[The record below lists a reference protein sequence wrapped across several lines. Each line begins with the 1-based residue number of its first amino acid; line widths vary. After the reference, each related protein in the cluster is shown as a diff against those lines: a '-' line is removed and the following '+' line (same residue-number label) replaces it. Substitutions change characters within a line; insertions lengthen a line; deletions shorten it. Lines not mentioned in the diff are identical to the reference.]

1 MPKKI
6 RKKPAAKPTQKFRYW
21 SQVFG
26 GVFVLLV
33 LVCGVSLVTYH
44 PDDLNVS
51 GGEINNKL
59 GWLGAFISSRLVIV
73 LGKVAYALPVFLGFW
88 AYYEFRGGVDLE
100 RGLRLS
106 VFALGIL
113 AVTAFLA
120 FTSTG
125 ADEESIL
132 TALNRGGAMGLML
145 RDYMV
150 YVLGVWGGTAASLLV
165 VVLCAVYVVP
175 FSVVSLVSGTVS
187 LVKRGAAGVA
197 GFFPERKDRRRERV
211 RETGVLE
218 EEGSVNELE
227 PISGVERTDD
237 RESEFERPAEP
248 VKAALKRRRGVYK
261 LPSVDLL
268 DPGTRETPVVE
279 KEWLLD
285 IRERLD
291 DTLENYG
298 IDASVH
304 QVHSPGPRVTR
315 FELKLEGAEKV
326 NAIRN
331 IAQEIAIA
339 LSVPNVNI
347 TSTASRGTVSVDVP
361 NPAPAVVALK
371 DILTSREYKKFAT
384 LAVLPVPVGL
394 RSDGKVL
401 GADLTKMPHLL
412 VAGTTGSGKSVFLN
426 AVILSLILYKTPE
439 EVQFILIDPK
449 RVDLATFASIPHRH
463 RFAEIVTEVADA
475 VTVLKYLVRRMEGR
489 YKLLGHGGVRNI
501 DGYNEL
507 FRGPDGKKLTED
519 VFVDDEQGASLPHIV
534 VVIDE
539 LGDLM
544 LQEVRKVEESLI
556 RLAQMARAVGIHLV
570 VATQRPSVDVITGV
584 IKANFPSRI
593 AFKVSSK
600 TDSRTILDRTGAENL
615 LKDGDMMFVPVGASE
630 PLRVQGAYVS
640 DDEMARVVGFWA
652 TQEPP
657 QPLVSLHDEEAA
669 AIAGEIEEP
678 DDELYGEAVAIVVAA
693 GQASQSM
700 LQRKL
705 RIGFARA
712 GRLVDMMEMRGVVGP
727 AEGTKPRKVLI
738 KPEDL
743 DAQRG

>member
-1 MPKKI
+1 MPKKVK
-6 RKKPAAKPTQKFRYW
+6 RKPAAKPKKKFQYW

-26 GVFVLLV
+26 AVFVV
-33 LVCGVSLVTYH
+33 LGLICAVSLVTYD

-51 GGEINNKL
+51 GGEIHNKL
-59 GWLGAFISSRLVIV
+59 GWLGAFIAYSLVIV
-73 LGKVAYALPVFLGFW
+73 LGKIAYVLPVFFGVW
-88 AYYEFRGGVDLE
+88 AYYQFRGGVTLE
-100 RGLRLS
+100 RGLKLAA
-106 VFALGIL
+106 FAVGIL
-113 AVTAFLA
+113 ALTAFLA
-120 FTSTG
+120 FTSPG
-125 ADEESIL
+125 AEDESVLRAL
-132 TALNRGGAMGLML
+132 TRGGAMGLML
-145 RDYMV
+145 RDYV
-150 YVLGVWGGTAASLLV
+150 AYVLGVWGGAVASLLIV
-165 VVLCAVYVVP
+165 ILCAAYVVP
-175 FSVVSLVSGTVS
+175 FSVVSLAKGTGSLIKHGFTAVSE
-187 LVKRGAAGVA
+187 L
-197 GFFPERKDRRRERV
+197 FPEKRAREREEV
-211 RETGVLE
+211 YEPDVFDDEEATGE
-218 EEGSVNELE
+218 
-227 PISGVERTDD
+227 
-237 RESEFERPAEP
+237 AEP
-248 VKAALKRRRGVYK
+248 VSVVEPTAGPERTAEVQPPARRRRPGAYK

-268 DPGTRETPVVE
+268 DAGTKEAPTVK
-279 KEWLLD
+279 KEWLLN
-285 IRERLD
+285 IRELLD

-298 IDASVH
+298 IDARVH

-331 IAQEIAIA
+331 VTQEIAIA

-361 NPAPAVVALK
+361 NPTPAVVALK
-371 DILTSREYKKFAT
+371 DILTSRDYKRFAAP
-384 LAVLPVPVGL
+384 AVLPVPVGL

-412 VAGTTGSGKSVFLN
+412 VAGTTGSGKSVLLN
-426 AVILSLILYKTPE
+426 AIILSLILYKTPE
-439 EVQFILIDPK
+439 EVQFIQIDPK
-449 RVDLATFASIPHRH
+449 RVDLAAFGTIPHRH
-463 RFAEIVTEVADA
+463 RFAEIVTEVGDA
-475 VTVLKYLVRRMEGR
+475 ITVLKYLVRRMEGR
-489 YKLLGHGGVRNI
+489 YKLLGHAGVRNI
-501 DGYNEL
+501 DGYNKL
-507 FRGPDGKKLTED
+507 FQSPKGKKITED
-519 VFVDDEQGASLPHIV
+519 VFIDDEQGEPLPHIV

-544 LQEVRKVEESLI
+544 LQEARKVEESLI

-600 TDSRTILDRTGAENL
+600 TDSRTILDRSGAENL
-615 LKDGDMMFVPVGASE
+615 LKDGDMIFLPVGAGE

-640 DDEMARVVGFWA
+640 DDEIARVVGFWA
-652 TQEPP
+652 TQEPA
-657 QPLVSLHDEEAA
+657 QPLVSLHDEDAA
-669 AIAGEIEEP
+669 AIVGVLEEP
-678 DDELYGEAVAIVVAA
+678 DDELYDEAVAIVVAA

-727 AEGTKPRKVLI
+727 SEGTKPRKVLI

-743 DAQRG
+743 NAGGN

>member
-1 MPKKI
+1 MPKKVK
-6 RKKPAAKPTQKFRYW
+6 RKPAVKPKVKFQYW

-26 GVFVLLV
+26 AV
-33 LVCGVSLVTYH
+33 LVILGLVCAVSLVTYH

-51 GGEINNKL
+51 GGEIHNKL
-59 GWLGAFISSRLVIV
+59 GWLGAFIAYSLVIV
-73 LGKVAYALPVFLGFW
+73 LGKVAYVLPVFFGVW
-88 AYYEFRGGVDLE
+88 AYYQFRGGIITAE
-100 RGLRLS
+100 RGLRLAA
-106 VFALGIL
+106 FAFGIL
-113 AVTAFLA
+113 ALTAFLA
-120 FTSTG
+120 FMSPG
-125 ADEESIL
+125 VEDESVL
-132 TALNRGGAMGLML
+132 RALNRGGAMGLML
-145 RDYMV
+145 RDYIA
-150 YVLGVWGGTAASLLV
+150 YVLGFWGGTAASLV
-165 VVLCAVYVVP
+165 IVILCAAYVVP
-175 FSVVSLVSGTVS
+175 FSVVSMAKGTAS
-187 LVKRGAAGVA
+187 LIKRGFAAVA
-197 GFFPERKDRRRERV
+197 GLFPERGAREREEV
-211 RETGVLE
+211 YERAVFDDEETTAE
-218 EEGSVNELE
+218 
-227 PISGVERTDD
+227 
-237 RESEFERPAEP
+237 AEP
-248 VKAALKRRRGVYK
+248 VSVAEPAAEPERPTETRPPARRRRPGAYK

-268 DPGTRETPVVE
+268 DPGTKEAPTVK

-285 IRERLD
+285 IRELLD

-298 IDASVH
+298 IDARVH

-361 NPAPAVVALK
+361 NPAPAIVALK
-371 DILTSREYKKFAT
+371 DILTSRDYKRFAAP
-384 LAVLPVPVGL
+384 AVLPVPVGL

-439 EVQFILIDPK
+439 EVQFIQIDPK
-449 RVDLATFASIPHRH
+449 RVDLAAFGTIPHRH
-463 RFAEIVTEVADA
+463 RFAEIVTEVGDA

-489 YKLLGHGGVRNI
+489 YKLLGHAGVRNI

-507 FRGPDGKKLTED
+507 FSGSKGKKTAED
-519 VFVDDEQGASLPHIV
+519 VFIDDEQGEPLPHIV

-544 LQEVRKVEESLI
+544 LQEARKVEESLI

-600 TDSRTILDRTGAENL
+600 TDSRTILDRPGAENL
-615 LKDGDMMFVPVGASE
+615 LKDGDMLFLPVGAGE

-640 DDEMARVVGFWA
+640 DDEIARVVGFWA
-652 TQEPP
+652 TQEPA
-657 QPLVSLHDEEAA
+657 QPLVSLHDEDAA
-669 AIAGEIEEP
+669 AAVGALEEP
-678 DDELYGEAVAIVVAA
+678 DDELYDEAVAIVVTA

-712 GRLVDMMEMRGVVGP
+712 GRLVDMMETRGVVGP
-727 AEGTKPRKVLI
+727 PEGTKPRKVLI

-743 DAQRG
+743 DAGGN

>member
-1 MPKKI
+1 MPKKVK
-6 RKKPAAKPTQKFRYW
+6 RKPTAKPKVKFQYW

-26 GVFVLLV
+26 GVLVVLG
-33 LVCGVSLVTYH
+33 LVCAVSLVTYH

-51 GGEINNKL
+51 GGEIHNKL
-59 GWLGAFISSRLVIV
+59 GWLGAFIASGLVIV
-73 LGKVAYALPVFLGFW
+73 LGKVALALPVFFGVW
-88 AYYEFRGGVDLE
+88 AYYQFRGGVTLE
-100 RGLRLS
+100 RGLRLTAFA
-106 VFALGIL
+106 VGIFAL
-113 AVTAFLA
+113 TAFLA
-120 FTSTG
+120 FTSPG
-125 ADEESIL
+125 ADDGSVL
-132 TALNRGGAMGLML
+132 RALNRGGAMGLML
-145 RDYMV
+145 RDYV
-150 YVLGVWGGTAASLLV
+150 AYLLGIWGGTAASLLV
-165 VVLCAVYVVP
+165 VILCVSYLAP
-175 FSVVSLVSGTVS
+175 FSVINMAKGTGSLI
-187 LVKRGAAGVA
+187 KRGFAATVDL
-197 GFFPERKDRRRERV
+197 FPEKGARKREEVYEPEVFDEEHTGDTEPVSVAEPTPEPPGTPEVRQPPRRRR
-211 RETGVLE
+211 
-218 EEGSVNELE
+218 
-227 PISGVERTDD
+227 SG
-237 RESEFERPAEP
+237 A
-248 VKAALKRRRGVYK
+248 YK

-268 DPGTRETPVVE
+268 DPGTKETPTVE
-279 KEWLLD
+279 KEWLLN
-285 IRERLD
+285 IRELLD

-298 IDASVH
+298 IDARVH

-331 IAQEIAIA
+331 VAQELAIA
-339 LSVPNVNI
+339 LSVPNVNV

-361 NPAPAVVALK
+361 NPTPAMVALK
-371 DILTSREYKKFAT
+371 DILTSRDYKRFAAP
-384 LAVLPVPVGL
+384 AVLPVPVGL

-426 AVILSLILYKTPE
+426 AIILSLILYKTPE
-439 EVQFILIDPK
+439 EVQFIQIDPK
-449 RVDLATFASIPHRH
+449 RVDLAAFGTIPHRH
-463 RFAEIVTEVADA
+463 RFAEIVTEVGDA

-489 YKLLGHGGVRNI
+489 YKLLGHAGVRNI

-507 FRGPDGKKLTED
+507 FSGPKGKKIAED
-519 VFVDDEQGASLPHIV
+519 VFIDDEQGEPLPHIV

-544 LQEVRKVEESLI
+544 LQEARKVEESLI

-600 TDSRTILDRTGAENL
+600 PDSRTILDRPGAENL
-615 LKDGDMMFVPVGASE
+615 LKDGDMMFLPVGASE

-640 DDEMARVVGFWA
+640 DDEIARVVGFWA
-652 TQEPP
+652 TQEPA
-657 QPLVSLHDEEAA
+657 QPLVSLRDEDAA
-669 AIAGEIEEP
+669 AVVGALEEP
-678 DDELYGEAVAIVVAA
+678 DDELYDEAVAIVVAA

-712 GRLVDMMEMRGVVGP
+712 GRLVDMMETRGVVGP

-743 DAQRG
+743 NAGGG

>member
-1 MPKKI
+1 MPKKVK
-6 RKKPAAKPTQKFRYW
+6 RKTAVKPERKFQYW

-26 GVFVLLV
+26 AGFVALA
-33 LVCGVSLVTYH
+33 LVCAVSLITYH
-44 PDDLNVS
+44 PEDLNIS
-51 GGEINNKL
+51 GGEIYNKL
-59 GWLGAFISSRLVIV
+59 GWLGAFISYSLVIV
-73 LGKVAYALPVFLGFW
+73 LGKVAFVLPFFFGLW
-88 AYYEFRGGVDLE
+88 AYYQFRGGVTVE
-100 RGLRLS
+100 RGLRLCI
-106 VFALGIL
+106 FALGIL
-113 AVTAFLA
+113 ALTAFLA
-120 FTSTG
+120 FTSPG
-125 ADEESIL
+125 LEDETVL
-132 TALNRGGAMGLML
+132 KALNRGGAMGLML
-145 RDYMV
+145 RDYMA
-150 YVLGVWGGTAASLLV
+150 YVLGTWGGTAASLV
-165 VVLCAVYVVP
+165 IAILCVAYIVP
-175 FSVVSLVSGTVS
+175 FSVISLGKGTAS
-187 LVKRGAAGVA
+187 LIKNVVAAVVDLFPKKGAR
-197 GFFPERKDRRRERV
+197 ERERV
-211 RETGVLE
+211 YEPDVFEDEKTIGEV
-218 EEGSVNELE
+218 E
-227 PISGVERTDD
+227 PISVTERTTEPGYQPPDGPK
-237 RESEFERPAEP
+237 PAI
-248 VKAALKRRRGVYK
+248 KRRRPGVYK

-268 DPGTRETPVVE
+268 NSGMKEAPIVE

-298 IDASVH
+298 IDARVH

-339 LSVPNVNI
+339 LSVTNVNV

-361 NPAPAVVALK
+361 NPASAMVALK
-371 DILTSREYKKFAT
+371 DILTSREYKRFAAPT
-384 LAVLPVPVGL
+384 FLPVPVGL

-449 RVDLATFASIPHRH
+449 RVDLAAFGTIPHRH
-463 RFAEIVTEVADA
+463 RFAEIVTEVGDA

-489 YKLLGHGGVRNI
+489 YKLLGHAGVRNI

-507 FRGPDGKKLTED
+507 FQGPKGKKLTEG
-519 VFVDDEQGASLPHIV
+519 VFVDDEQGEPLPHIV

-544 LQEVRKVEESLI
+544 LQEARKVEESLI

-570 VATQRPSVDVITGV
+570 VITGV

-600 TDSRTILDRTGAENL
+600 TDSRTILDRSGAENL
-615 LKDGDMMFVPVGASE
+615 LKDGDMMFLPVGAGES
-630 PLRVQGAYVS
+630 LRVQGAYVS
-640 DDEMARVVGFWA
+640 DDEIARVVGFWA

-657 QPLVSLHDEEAA
+657 QPLVSLRDEDAA
-669 AIAGEIEEP
+669 AVIGALEEP
-678 DDELYGEAVAIVVAA
+678 DDELYDEAVAIVVAA

-727 AEGTKPRKVLI
+727 AEGTKPRKVLV
-738 KPEDL
+738 KPENLNTGGD
-743 DAQRG
+743 

>member
-1 MPKKI
+1 MPKIVK
-6 RKKPAAKPTQKFRYW
+6 RKPAVKPKQKFQYW

-26 GVFVLLV
+26 AAFVALGLI
-33 LVCGVSLVTYH
+33 CAVSLATYH

-51 GGEINNKL
+51 GGEIHNKL
-59 GWLGAFISSRLVIV
+59 GWVGAFISYSLVIV
-73 LGKVAYALPVFLGFW
+73 LGKMAYVLPFFFVLW
-88 AYYEFRGGVDLE
+88 AYYQFRGGITVE
-100 RGLRLS
+100 RGLRLGI
-106 VFALGIL
+106 FALGIL
-113 AVTAFLA
+113 ALTAFLA
-120 FTSTG
+120 FTSPG
-125 ADEESIL
+125 FEDENIL
-132 TALNRGGAMGLML
+132 KALNRGGAMGLML
-145 RDYMV
+145 RDYMA
-150 YVLGVWGGTAASLLV
+150 YVLGTWGGTATSLVITL
-165 VVLCAVYVVP
+165 LCTAYVVP
-175 FSVVSLVSGTVS
+175 FSVIALAKGIVSLITGII
-187 LVKRGAAGVA
+187 AAVA
-197 GFFPERKDRRRERV
+197 DLFPERRARERRPVYEPDVFEDEETVDEIEPVSVAGPPTEAELEKPVEPAPVPRRR
-211 RETGVLE
+211 
-218 EEGSVNELE
+218 
-227 PISGVERTDD
+227 
-237 RESEFERPAEP
+237 RP
-248 VKAALKRRRGVYK
+248 GVYR

-268 DPGTRETPVVE
+268 DPGAKETPTVE

-285 IRERLD
+285 VRDRLD

-298 IDASVH
+298 IDARVH

-326 NAIRN
+326 NAIRS

-339 LSVPNVNI
+339 LSVPNVNV

-361 NPAPAVVALK
+361 NPTQATVALK
-371 DILTSREYKKFAT
+371 DILTTREYKRFAAP
-384 LAVLPVPVGL
+384 AVLPVPVGL

-426 AVILSLILYKTPE
+426 SVILSLILYKTPD

-449 RVDLATFASIPHRH
+449 RVDLAAFGTIPHRH
-463 RFAEIVTEVADA
+463 RFAEIITEVADA

-489 YKLLGHGGVRNI
+489 YKLLGHAGVRNI

-507 FRGPDGKKLTED
+507 FQGPKGKKLTED
-519 VFVDDEQGASLPHIV
+519 VSLDDEQGGPLPHIV
-534 VVIDE
+534 VVVDE

-544 LQEVRKVEESLI
+544 LQEARKVEESLI

-600 TDSRTILDRTGAENL
+600 TDSRTILDRSGAENL
-615 LKDGDMMFVPVGASE
+615 LKDGDMMFLPVGAGES
-630 PLRVQGAYVS
+630 LRVQGAYVS
-640 DDEMARVVGFWA
+640 DDEIARVVGFWA

-657 QPLVSLHDEEAA
+657 QPLVSLRDDEGA
-669 AIAGEIEEP
+669 AIVGVEEEP
-678 DDELYGEAVAIVVAA
+678 DDELYNEAVAIVVTA

-727 AEGTKPRKVLI
+727 AEGTKARKVLI

-743 DAQRG
+743 SAGMD